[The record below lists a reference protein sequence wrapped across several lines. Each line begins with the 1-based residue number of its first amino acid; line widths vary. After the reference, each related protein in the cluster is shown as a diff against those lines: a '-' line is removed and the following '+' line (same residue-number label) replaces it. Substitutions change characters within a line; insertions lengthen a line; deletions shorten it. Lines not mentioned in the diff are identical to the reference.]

1 MGILRV
7 TNWRLGGMGARLA
20 LAMTLLAFS
29 ATQPAT
35 AADYAETILPGTIAS
50 DSGYED
56 EGSQAALEPW
66 TGGSPEGEAFAA
78 TPAGDILPTAHHDCP
93 HGVAHGGHCDA
104 CDPPYGL
111 VNRLLDN
118 KQACWTVRTDALL
131 LWRDAPRSRA
141 IYNSF
146 PSGVPALNANQLE
159 STLAAGPRFSL
170 FRTNGCGDAIE
181 ATYFRA
187 ANFRSQQALPF
198 AANGY
203 TPALVPI
210 PTTYDSATANLGS
223 ALQSFEFNG
232 RLAVC
237 PTIQLLGGF
246 RWFEWQ
252 ENLLMTQTAGTSTE
266 TILTNC
272 MNDLYGYQ
280 IGFDSLLLK
289 TNWLR
294 LEGLMKG
301 GAYYNNSSQVTMIAS
316 PLGGIGLRADSPKGA
331 AFVGEVGLTGV
342 IPITSCLDLRVGY
355 LGLWLQGLAQ
365 PTNQVTT
372 IDASAGSVVGTLN
385 TTGTAVVQGMSL
397 GLEGRW

>member
-1 MGILRV
+1 MRV
-7 TNWRLGGMGARLA
+7 TTTWRLEGMGVHLTLVAA
-20 LAMTLLAFS
+20 LLACS
-29 ATQPAT
+29 TGAAAT
-35 AADYAETILPGTIAS
+35 AADYAETILPQAVAS
-50 DSGYED
+50 DGGYAD
-56 EGSQAALEPW
+56 ELAEPARETWAGSSSL
-66 TGGSPEGEAFAA
+66 GEGLATEEAGEVL
-78 TPAGDILPTAHHDCP
+78 PAGYHDCP

-131 LWRDAPRSRA
+131 LWRDAPRSRTL
-141 IYNSF
+141 YNAF
-146 PSGVPALNANQLE
+146 PSGVPVLNANQLE

-187 ANFRSQQALPF
+187 ANFRAQQALPF

-203 TPALVPI
+203 TLALLALPA
-210 PTTYDSATANLGS
+210 TYNSVSANLGS
-223 ALQSFEFNG
+223 ALQSFELNG

-246 RWFEWQ
+246 RWFEWE
-252 ENLLMTQTAGTSTE
+252 ENLLLTGDTGAGVDTISTS
-266 TILTNC
+266 C

-301 GAYYNNSSQVTMIAS
+301 GAYYNNSSQVTMAAT
-316 PLGGIGLRADSPKGA
+316 PLGGVGLRADSPKGA
-331 AFVGEVGLTGV
+331 SFVGEVGLTGV
-342 IPITSCLDLRVGY
+342 MPITSNLDLRVGY

-365 PTNQVTT
+365 PTNQITT
-372 IDASAGSVVGTLN
+372 VDAAAGSIVGSLT
-385 TTGTAVVQGMSL
+385 TTGTAVVQGVTL